1 MHVERLPSIRVKN
14 ASIEMSPYLISCKGT
29 FLTRNRH
36 DYHAVPCIIGVK
48 KSYAEIFEKQ
58 WRNCV
63 SNTELIYTRNE
74 KGHSILAKARVRSLS
89 SVFRRDTER
98 REIWR

>member
-1 MHVERLPSIRVKN
+1 LPIQKPR
-14 ASIEMSPYLISCKGT
+14 YLISRRGK

-36 DYHAVPCIIGVK
+36 DYHAVPSIIGVK
-48 KSYAEIFEKQ
+48 KGYAEIFEKHWQ
-58 WRNCV
+58 CCV

-74 KGHSILAKARVRSLS
+74 KGRSILAKARVRSLS

-98 REIWR
+98 REMWR